1 MANNNSRT
9 QFSFHQ
15 QRSSQ
20 NNPGSSHPPQDQSQQ
35 QHQQHHRTCGHRPPN
50 VIVTMH
56 QNDFNNLNQAPNYH
70 IPVWNNPYP
79 QQVCNMYRV
88 VERSTTHI
96 GKMRFC

>member
-1 MANNNSRT
+1 MANNNTRT

-20 NNPGSSHPPQDQSQQ
+20 NPGSSQDQSQQ
-35 QHQQHHRTCGHRPPN
+35 QQQHRRTCGHRPPN

-56 QNDFNNLNQAPNYH
+56 QNDYNNLNQGPNYH

-79 QQVCNMYRV
+79 QQVCIIC
-88 VERSTTHI
+88 TTEL
-96 GKMRFC
+96 

>member
-20 NNPGSSHPPQDQSQQ
+20 NNPGPSHPNQDQSQQ
-35 QHQQHHRTCGHRPPN
+35 QQQHRRTCGHRPPN

-56 QNDFNNLNQAPNYH
+56 QNDYNNLNQGPNYH

-79 QQVCNMYRV
+79 QQVCIIC
-88 VERSTTHI
+88 TTEL
-96 GKMRFC
+96 